1 MKELIKKIRSL
12 VNMSQ
17 EQFAKE
23 IGTTVISINRFKE
36 TCFYALTKQVDFIL
50 YLCIIILEVISMLI
64 DTNVI
69 VPMTDANQNFS
80 KVTRIV
86 DMDGMA
92 VIMKNNKPRYIVVDF
107 DEYEM
112 VSTVIQMRKQ
122 KIDTVAN
129 SIIDENME
137 ALLELAK

>member
-1 MKELIKKIRSL
+1 M
-12 VNMSQ
+12 M
-17 EQFAKE
+17 
-23 IGTTVISINRFKE
+23 
-36 TCFYALTKQVDFIL
+36 
-50 YLCIIILEVISMLI
+50 I

-107 DEYEM
+107 DEYET
-112 VSTVIQMRKQ
+112 VSAAIQMRKQ
-122 KIDTVAN
+122 KIDAVAD
-129 SIIDENME
+129 SIIDENIE

>member
-1 MKELIKKIRSL
+1 M
-12 VNMSQ
+12 M
-17 EQFAKE
+17 
-23 IGTTVISINRFKE
+23 IN
-36 TCFYALTKQVDFIL
+36 
-50 YLCIIILEVISMLI
+50 
-64 DTNVI
+64 TNLI

-86 DMDGMA
+86 DEDGMA

-107 DEYEM
+107 EEYDKINTAM
-112 VSTVIQMRKQ
+112 QMRKQ
-122 KIDTVAN
+122 RIDAVVD